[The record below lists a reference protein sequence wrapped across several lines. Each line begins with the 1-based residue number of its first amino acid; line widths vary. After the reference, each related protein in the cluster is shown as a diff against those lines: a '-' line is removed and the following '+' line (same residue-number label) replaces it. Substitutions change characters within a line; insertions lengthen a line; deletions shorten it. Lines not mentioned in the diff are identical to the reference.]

1 MSIAFIDLKAQ
12 SAILNGR
19 IEAAIG
25 RVLEHGAFI
34 SGPEVRELEQRLTA
48 FCGARNAISCANGT
62 DALSLVLLA
71 EGIGL
76 GDAVFVP
83 AFTFVATAEVV
94 PLTGATPVFVDV
106 REDTF
111 NLDVESFKAAIE
123 AAIRNGLNPRAV
135 IPVDLFGLPADY
147 AAIGAVAREYGMTV
161 IADSAQGFGAW
172 YHGRRTGVLANYTT
186 TSFFPAKPL
195 GCYGDGGA
203 VFTDDDE
210 KAALLRSLAVH
221 GKGAEKYDN
230 VRIGVNS
237 RLDTLQAAILLE
249 KLAIFEQEIE
259 GRNRAAAFYMQG
271 LRDIAETPMV
281 PEGLTSVWAQYTLK
295 MKNRDSFASEMKS
308 QGIPTAVYYPTPLHL
323 QTGYRQ
329 YPTAPGGLPVSERLS
344 RQVISLPMYP
354 YLDEVTQATIIT
366 AAKSAALADA

>member
-12 SAILNGR
+12 SAALNGR
-19 IEAAIG
+19 IEAAVA

-34 SGPEVRELEQRLTA
+34 SGPEVRELEKRLTA
-48 FCGARNAISCANGT
+48 FCGARHAITCANGT
-62 DALSLVLLA
+62 DALTLALLA
-71 EGIGL
+71 EGIGP

-111 NLDVESFKAAIE
+111 NVDVESLKAAIE
-123 AAIRNGLNPRAV
+123 ETARNGLKPRAI

-147 AAIGAVAREYGMTV
+147 AAINAIAREHGMTV
-161 IADSAQGFGAW
+161 IADAAQGFGAC
-172 YHGRRTGVLANYTT
+172 YHGRRTGGLADYTT

-203 VFTDDDE
+203 VFTDDDD
-210 KAALLRSLAVH
+210 KAELLRSLAVH

-230 VRIGVNS
+230 VRVGINS

-249 KLAIFEQEIE
+249 KLAVFQQEIE
-259 GRNRAAAFYMQG
+259 ARNRAAAFYMRG
-271 LRDIAETPMV
+271 LRDIAQTPIV

-295 MKNRDSFASEMKS
+295 MKNRDSFAFKMKS

-329 YPTAPGGLPVSERLS
+329 YPTAPGGLSVSERLS
-344 RQVISLPMYP
+344 GQVISLPMHP
-354 YLDEVTQATIIT
+354 YLDEVTQAKIIT
-366 AAKSAALADA
+366 AANSAALADA